1 MSIFDNECFV
11 CVFVGLTM
19 NILREERI
27 VAVIIIGFNESFVE
41 ETVKAIQSRA
51 SIYMSEQY
59 Q

>member
-27 VAVIIIGFNESFVE
+27 VAVIIIGFNESFVD
-41 ETVKAIQSRA
+41 I
-51 SIYMSEQY
+51 I
-59 Q
+59 